1 MKTLMTLGFAVFAG
15 LAGPALAHP
24 SHIIDLA
31 GHNHWLAAAAI
42 AAAAAAALWQVK
54 NRGEDQAEAEEE
66 EPETDAE
73 PQEA

>member
-1 MKTLMTLGFAVFAG
+1 MKILMTLVITG

-24 SHIIDLA
+24 THIIDLA

-42 AAAAAAALWQVK
+42 AAAAAAALWQAK
-54 NRGEDQAEAEEE
+54 KGKDADLESGAEEAEE
-66 EPETDAE
+66 ETDAE

>member
-1 MKTLMTLGFAVFAG
+1 MKTLMTLVFAG

-31 GHNHWLAAAAI
+31 GHNHWLAVAAV
-42 AAAAAAALWQVK
+42 AAAAAAALWQAK
-54 NRGEDQAEAEEE
+54 NRGEEADAEETEE
-66 EPETDAE
+66 EPDAE

>member
-1 MKTLMTLGFAVFAG
+1 MKALMTLVFAG

-24 SHIIDLA
+24 THIIDVA

-42 AAAAAAALWQVK
+42 AAAAAAALWQAK
-54 NRGEDQAEAEEE
+54 KGKDAEAEEAE
-66 EPETDAE
+66 EETDAE